1 MKEGSIKD
9 IMTSSKHFGDNRSA
23 YDESLRI
30 VNELKDYGY
39 KVVRSKI
46 ESVPWH
52 PAAPRYMGEVIPN
65 ICYFESQIHLEVL
78 LGAA

>member
-1 MKEGSIKD
+1 
-9 IMTSSKHFGDNRSA
+9 MTSSKHFGDNRSA

-52 PAAPRYMGEVIPN
+52 PAAPRYNG
-65 ICYFESQIHLEVL
+65 
-78 LGAA
+78 

>member
-1 MKEGSIKD
+1 
-9 IMTSSKHFGDNRSA
+9 MTSSKHFGDNRSA

-52 PAAPRYMGEVIPN
+52 PAAPRYITGEVIPN
-65 ICYFESQIHLEVL
+65 CYFESHIGIVIEPNKKKNN
-78 LGAA
+78 